1 MKFSDFTAKV
11 LNQLTWS
18 PDRSVP
24 QQRGYGWAS
33 PLVDFIEGALDII
46 HDAYGRGVS
55 DAVDSRPDWKGW
67 VEQAALSITKKQE
80 E

>member
-1 MKFSDFTAKV
+1 MKFSDFAAKV

-18 PDRSVP
+18 LPPHD
-24 QQRGYGWAS
+24 GYGWAS

-67 VEQAALSITKKQE
+67 GEQAALSITKKQE

>member
-11 LNQLTWS
+11 LNQLH
-18 PDRSVP
+18 D
-24 QQRGYGWAS
+24 GYGWAS
-33 PLVDFIEGALDII
+33 PWNTIENRMGALDII

-55 DAVDSRPDWKGW
+55 DAAVLSEQMLLDWKGW
-67 VEQAALSITKKQE
+67 VEQAALSIAKKQE

>member
-1 MKFSDFTAKV
+1 MKMKFSDFTAKV
-11 LNQLTWS
+11 LTQLH
-18 PDRSVP
+18 D
-24 QQRGYGWAS
+24 GYGWAT
-33 PLVDFIEGALDII
+33 PWNTIENRMGALDII

-67 VEQAALSITKKQE
+67 VEQAALSIAKKQE

>member
-11 LNQLTWS
+11 LNQLHN
-18 PDRSVP
+18 
-24 QQRGYGWAS
+24 GYGWAS
-33 PLVDFIEGALDII
+33 PWSAIENRMGALDII

-67 VEQAALSITKKQE
+67 VEQAVLSITKQQE